1 MNTTEINKAALQLL
15 RQYRDIPSLDKSRD
29 MLVAKYGEK
38 DYLAIRKAFAVLWLQ
53 QQKGLSIEPSP
64 IKPADAPKKQET
76 RKVKGTRK
84 PVQTSV
90 KTKTVY
96 RKNIVTRIS
105 SSALINGVRVNYE
118 TPDYDVAHLMLL
130 EYGSPENIR
139 KHSEELCEKLTEK
152 RYEKV
157 LTHVYEL
164 FSHDEESYRARY
176 DKKLQRRKQRKTN
189 ALKNRSEKIQKEK
202 ERIALQNK
210 KWAEDQARPKKGS
223 ENYFKL
229 IYIAAGNKR

>member
-90 KTKTVY
+90 KTGN
-96 RKNIVTRIS
+96 RK
-105 SSALINGVRVNYE
+105 
-118 TPDYDVAHLMLL
+118 
-130 EYGSPENIR
+130 
-139 KHSEELCEKLTEK
+139 
-152 RYEKV
+152 
-157 LTHVYEL
+157 
-164 FSHDEESYRARY
+164 F
-176 DKKLQRRKQRKTN
+176 
-189 ALKNRSEKIQKEK
+189 
-202 ERIALQNK
+202 
-210 KWAEDQARPKKGS
+210 
-223 ENYFKL
+223 
-229 IYIAAGNKR
+229 